1 MTTILAFIFVLG
13 LLIFVHELGHFL
25 VAKLVGI
32 RVERFSL
39 GYPPRMIGKKIGDT
53 DYCISWLPLGGYVK
67 MAGMIDESLD
77 QKIEGQPWEFQS
89 KSIGQRALVIS
100 AGPFMNVVLA
110 VALFAGITYH
120 AGIEEPV
127 GPVVGSVLANS
138 PADSLGLAAGDRI
151 LIINGISVQSWEAVT
166 REIHSYPEQKI
177 VIEWERD
184 GVTMRGE
191 VTPLRDKVQG
201 IGLVG
206 IRPLTHTRAAGLGE
220 SLMNG
225 VNYTAFLTRLVG
237 SSIWLIITGEES
249 VKSGLAG
256 PIAIAKMAGESARS
270 GFDSL
275 LNFTAFISLQLAI
288 LNILP
293 IPVLD
298 GGHLLFLFLE
308 FVLRR
313 PVSVRTRM
321 VVQQVGMALLLA
333 LMVFIIINDIRRV
346 F

>member
-25 VAKLVGI
+25 IAKLVGI

-77 QKIEGQPWEFQS
+77 QKVEGHPWEFQS

-100 AGPFMNVVLA
+100 AGPLMNMLLA
-110 VALFAGITYH
+110 IGLFVGITYH

-138 PADSLGLAAGDRI
+138 PADSLGLEEGDRI
-151 LIINGISVQSWEAVT
+151 LVIAGTPVASWEDVT
-166 REIHSYPEQKI
+166 REIHSCPEQKI
-177 VIEWERD
+177 VLEWERD

-191 VTPLRDKVQG
+191 VVPRRDRVQG

-206 IRPLTHTRAAGLGE
+206 IRPMTRTRQAGLGE
-220 SLMNG
+220 SVLNG
-225 VNYTAFLTRLVG
+225 VNYTVFLTRLVG
-237 SSIWLIITGEES
+237 SSIWLIVSGQES
-249 VKSGLAG
+249 VKTGLAG

-298 GGHLLFLFLE
+298 GGHLLFLLLE
-308 FVLRR
+308 VVLRR
-313 PVSVRTRM
+313 PVSVRTRT
-321 VVQQVGMALLLA
+321 VVQQVGMAVLLA
-333 LMVFIIINDIRRV
+333 LMVFLIINDIRRV